1 MKLPGFISQK
11 RPLNRKE
18 ALLCLLVNISATPGL
33 GTFWARRWAGIPQL
47 MLSVSGFCIFMG
59 VFGWYVVK
67 STELLEPASFAGSP
81 TLWLHRA
88 MWLFGAAWVWSAL
101 SGLLIL
107 KQTLPLTEKTPP
119 PMPR

>member
-18 ALLCLLVNISATPGL
+18 ALLCLLVNIAATPGL

-47 MLSVSGFCIFMG
+47 ALSVSGFCIYIG
-59 VFGWYVVK
+59 VFGQYVVK
-67 STELLEPASFAGSP
+67 STEALEPASFAGAP
-81 TLWLHRA
+81 ELWLRRA
-88 MWLFGAAWVWSAL
+88 MLLFGTAWVWSL
-101 SGLLIL
+101 ISGLLIL
-107 KQTLPLTEKTPP
+107 KRTLPITEQTPP